1 MGHGRTGG
9 STQGGGSVSHAVS
22 QRGSQP
28 VSQPGP
34 RVEVSAEGGAT
45 RAGARAPTSVSDI
58 ADPVAAERIHLLE
71 WRIEQ
76 LESALA
82 DRERLLQEQRIG
94 LAESARRE
102 ADAARRIGELEERLA
117 DARREAVTLG
127 DRSACADAARGE
139 LEERLQEFGRTSVQ
153 AARLA
158 SDLMWEREQRSA
170 AQSALEAARERIAIL
185 ESGRERFFAKLIHWQ
200 QISGERANPE
210 LAEFI
215 AELRS
220 EISRL
225 SSDNAALAERER
237 CLRSQL
243 EALRSG
249 REDVAVAPPAPVQ
262 PPAEP
267 AVHALLST
275 LAHVET
281 SVAAAPPPPRPSS
294 PETPPG
300 GVRSNLGE
308 LRAHLRAALAGSAR
322 AHSGEMLLTELFG
335 ANAALRRAA
344 ARSLLQL
351 AGADAAPALS
361 LALHAAVESQE
372 RVALLDLLARTGSPL
387 VRAALERA
395 QAEGDPR
402 VRAAALDAL
411 VIYERSDPDRL
422 RAVLE
427 RALADESSTVRRRAV
442 VALCAIPRSDFS
454 SLLVAALRDPDP
466 GMRRAAC
473 AALSDARAPELRRA
487 LIGALLD
494 REASVRRAAAGALA
508 PSLGSVVL
516 TLVDRPEAERRRAV
530 ARLRERAE
538 ELREELD
545 RPDRASATRLF
556 GLEHRA
562 RRSSEPAIRPPLGVR
577 KIR

>member
-1 MGHGRTGG
+1 
-9 STQGGGSVSHAVS
+9 VS
-22 QRGSQP
+22 QAGSRAEP
-28 VSQPGP
+28 
-34 RVEVSAEGGAT
+34 SAEVGPA
-45 RAGARAPTSVSDI
+45 RAGNRAPLPAVEI
-58 ADPVAAERIHLLE
+58 ADPVAAERLCLLE

-82 DRERLLQEQRIG
+82 DRERQLQQQRIEI
-94 LAESARRE
+94 AESSQRE
-102 ADAARRIGELEERLA
+102 ADAARRIGELESRLA

-139 LEERLQEFGRTSVQ
+139 LEERIQEYGRASVQ
-153 AARLA
+153 TARL
-158 SDLMWEREQRSA
+158 SGDLAHEREQRGVAERS
-170 AQSALEAARERIAIL
+170 LEAARERIAIL

-225 SSDNAALAERER
+225 SSDNAALVERER
-237 CLRSQL
+237 CLRDQL
-243 EALRSG
+243 DALRARDEGALALPRAEPSAPSLA
-249 REDVAVAPPAPVQ
+249 RAVSAAPVAAR
-262 PPAEP
+262 PPVEP
-267 AVHALLST
+267 ALHREAIELPAGALAT
-275 LAHVET
+275 L
-281 SVAAAPPPPRPSS
+281 P
-294 PETPPG
+294 
-300 GVRSNLGE
+300 E
-308 LRAHLRAALAGSAR
+308 LRAHLRSALAGSAR
-322 AHSGEMLLTELFG
+322 AHSGEMFLNELFG

-351 AGADAAPALS
+351 AGIEAAPALS
-361 LALHAAVESQE
+361 LALHTAAEASE
-372 RVALLDLLARTGSPL
+372 RAALIDLLARTGSPL
-387 VRAALERA
+387 VRPALERA
-395 QAEGDPR
+395 QAEPDPR

-411 VIYERSDPDRL
+411 VLYERSDPDRL

-427 RALADESSTVRRRAV
+427 RALADGSSTVRRRAV
-442 VALCAIPRSDFS
+442 VALCGIPRGDFS
-454 SLLVAALRDPDP
+454 GLLVAALRDPDP

-473 AALSDARAPELRRA
+473 AALSDARSPELRRA

-494 REASVRRAAAGALA
+494 RETSVRRAAAGALA
-508 PSLGSVVL
+508 PSLGSAVL

-538 ELREELD
+538 ELRADLD

-556 GLEHRA
+556 GLDPRS

-577 KIR
+577 KTR

>member
-1 MGHGRTGG
+1 
-9 STQGGGSVSHAVS
+9 VS
-22 QRGSQP
+22 QAGS
-28 VSQPGP
+28 
-34 RVEVSAEGGAT
+34 RVEPSAEVASGQIGSARGAGT
-45 RAGARAPTSVSDI
+45 RAPLPAVEIT
-58 ADPVAAERIHLLE
+58 DPVAAERVCLLE

-82 DRERLLQEQRIG
+82 DRERQLQQQRIEI
-94 LAESARRE
+94 AESSRRE
-102 ADAARRIGELEERLA
+102 ANAARRTGELEERLA

-139 LEERLQEFGRTSVQ
+139 LEERLQEFGRASVQ
-153 AARLA
+153 TARLA
-158 SDLMWEREQRSA
+158 SDLAREREQRA
-170 AQSALEAARERIAIL
+170 AGQRALDAARERIAIL

-225 SSDNAALAERER
+225 SSDNAALTERER
-237 CLRSQL
+237 CLRDEL
-243 EALRSG
+243 ETLRARDDG
-249 REDVAVAPPAPVQ
+249 AGAAPARPEPSAPLAIPAPV
-262 PPAEP
+262 P
-267 AVHALLST
+267 
-275 LAHVET
+275 
-281 SVAAAPPPPRPSS
+281 AAAPEP
-294 PETPPG
+294 
-300 GVRSNLGE
+300 E
-308 LRAHLRAALAGSAR
+308 LRAGVEIPAGAPATLPELRSHLRSALTGSAR
-322 AHSGEMLLTELFG
+322 AHSGDMFLGELFG
-335 ANAALRRAA
+335 ANVALRRAA

-361 LALHAAVESQE
+361 LALHAALEPQE
-372 RVALLDLLARTGSPL
+372 RAELLDLLARTGSPL
-387 VRAALERA
+387 VRPALERA
-395 QAEGDPR
+395 QAEPDPR

-411 VIYERSDPDRL
+411 VLYERSDPDRL

-442 VALCAIPRSDFS
+442 VSLCGIPRADFS
-454 SLLVAALRDPDP
+454 GLLVQALRDPDP

-508 PSLGSVVL
+508 PSLGSAVL

-530 ARLRERAE
+530 ARLRERTE
-538 ELREELD
+538 ELRADLD
-545 RPDRASATRLF
+545 RPERASATRLF
-556 GLEHRA
+556 GLDPRA
-562 RRSSEPAIRPPLGVR
+562 RRASEPAIRPPLGVR
-577 KIR
+577 KTR